1 MNMIEVKLFT
11 RSLSRNLGL
20 ANRELSCYTNKHLTT
35 SASTVNVNYFI
46 WAEYYWW
53 ILDSPWEDIRS
64 QIFVHH
70 KHKETSLPVWPA
82 IYFRLSTWRAK
93 GAYSD
98 TCRILQTRTLPP
110 PGGGGGSDWILDIL
124 GKLQYYKYCKYIYC
138 NICTVDWNIN
148 SSTVDCMFLS

>member
-1 MNMIEVKLFT
+1 MALAFNFTKKGKALKQQSFGKLFFGIDQMNMIEVKLFT

-82 IYFRLSTWRAK
+82 IYLRLSTWRAK

-110 PGGGGGSDWILDIL
+110 PGGGGGVIEYWI
-124 GKLQYYKYCKYIYC
+124 
-138 NICTVDWNIN
+138 
-148 SSTVDCMFLS
+148 F